1 LVVTHAAA
9 TVRAQLSRRVHA
21 ITQSVTMAV
30 DARAKAL
37 RAEGVDVITF
47 GVGEPDFPTPPHIV
61 EAAVAACRDEQN
73 HHYGP
78 AAGLPEL
85 REVIAAKTLRDSRLE
100 VAADQVVVANGGKH
114 AVYNAFQI
122 LLDPG
127 DEVLLPTPCWNTYP
141 EAIALA
147 DGVPVVVPTTDAG
160 GFRATVDQLEAA
172 RTPRTKALVFVSPSN
187 PTGAVYP
194 RDEVEAIG
202 RWAAGHGI
210 WVITDEIYEH
220 LTFGEHTFTSM
231 PALVPELADRCIV
244 VNGVAKTYAM
254 TGWRIGWLI
263 GPAEVAT
270 VAADL
275 QSHQVTNVSHVAQR
289 AALTAL
295 ADLEGVETMRAAF
308 DRRGR
313 TMHELL
319 NRVPGVQCSEPQGA
333 FYCFPRVTEVLGR
346 EIGGRVVHDTLALCE
361 ALLETAHVALVPG
374 EAFGAPGFV
383 RLSFALSD
391 DSLVEGME
399 RIAKALG

>member
-1 LVVTHAAA
+1 
-9 TVRAQLSRRVHA
+9 
-21 ITQSVTMAV
+21 
-30 DARAKAL
+30 
-37 RAEGVDVITF
+37 
-47 GVGEPDFPTPPHIV
+47 
-61 EAAVAACRDEQN
+61 
-73 HHYGP
+73 
-78 AAGLPEL
+78 
-85 REVIAAKTLRDSRLE
+85 
-100 VAADQVVVANGGKH
+100 
-114 AVYNAFQI
+114 
-122 LLDPG
+122 
-127 DEVLLPTPCWNTYP
+127 
-141 EAIALA
+141 
-147 DGVPVVVPTTDAG
+147 
-160 GFRATVDQLEAA
+160 
-172 RTPRTKALVFVSPSN
+172 LVFVSPSN